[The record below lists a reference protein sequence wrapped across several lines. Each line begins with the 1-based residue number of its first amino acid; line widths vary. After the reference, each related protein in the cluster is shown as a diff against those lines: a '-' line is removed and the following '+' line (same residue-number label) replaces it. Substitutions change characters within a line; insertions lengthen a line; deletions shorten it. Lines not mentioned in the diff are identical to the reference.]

1 MLYKND
7 FDLDAHLAKLAAEE
21 EALELSK
28 NQAKAIIKAEADK
41 ARQEQLK
48 RQVSQELTSRTAN
61 LLVQKSIE
69 YNNLDSETYR
79 KVYER
84 TFNIYGQQKAQELFV
99 SSVISLLTHKHYGVE
114 SKTARFGNGG
124 LTWNAKSFNSPQEL
138 YQAVLTTLHGEEGA
152 DFDPLGGSEWFD
164 VVLDSIFEDPTYL
177 PCEATLAD
185 RFPLYVQGLVAV
197 NKMSQTNPVELP
209 DAADLTVDDLIYL
222 QGLFGAY

>member
-1 MLYKND
+1 MEQINIDTNGVLANLRA
-7 FDLDAHLAKLAAEE
+7 DLEAEQAKYNAKLAE
-21 EALELSK
+21 
-28 NQAKAIIKAEADK
+28 IKAKEAEAVQ
-41 ARQEQLK
+41 ARQK
-48 RQVSQELTSRTAN
+48 RQQSQELTSRTAN

-69 YNNLDSETYR
+69 NNNLDSKTYR
-79 KVYER
+79 AVYER

-99 SSVISLLTHKHYGVE
+99 SSVISMLSHKHYGVE

-124 LTWNAKSFNSPQEL
+124 LTWNAKSFNSPKEL
-138 YQAVLTTLHGEEGA
+138 YQAILTTLHGEEGS